1 MRLLPGH
8 VPGDTGYQPWVLL
21 RAYRRRSYLASDVV
35 QRPAVGPATP
45 GRGARLLTC
54 LSGSSRPL
62 CRGRTPKR
70 WSEGYPPRPLARPTE
85 HATSRPEGTGRARQE
100 PAPTLPIRQ
109 DYLRKTVVGGFA
121 VGGLLRAAAGFGW
134 VLLLATVVACATPT
148 AVYADGSLP
157 PQPYRYLHPP
167 PAFAQ
172 NNQPPL
178 TGTRVLPVG
187 YMRSVQWFTFTDDGQ
202 AGISADK
209 GAFQVSPRTTAVVIR
224 MDPVEIPPGL
234 PARVAADGNAYRV
247 VAVEQPGN
255 KPAALVKHVDI
266 TLRWPHLA
274 IGMYEYRDGS
284 WRQICNRNQLIISPS
299 TLSCSSTALGVF
311 LAVTKPSIIAALG
324 SSSSQSWLVRAIPWI
339 IALVVVVVA
348 AVVGFF
354 ITRSRSAG

>member
-1 MRLLPGH
+1 
-8 VPGDTGYQPWVLL
+8 
-21 RAYRRRSYLASDVV
+21 
-35 QRPAVGPATP
+35 
-45 GRGARLLTC
+45 
-54 LSGSSRPL
+54 
-62 CRGRTPKR
+62 
-70 WSEGYPPRPLARPTE
+70 
-85 HATSRPEGTGRARQE
+85 
-100 PAPTLPIRQ
+100 
-109 DYLRKTVVGGFA
+109 VGGFA
-121 VGGLLRAAAGFGW
+121 VRGLLRAAAYLGW
-134 VLLLATVVACATPT
+134 MLLVVNVVAGTRPS

-187 YMRSVQWFTFTDDGQ
+187 YMRSVQWFGFTDDGQ
-202 AGISADK
+202 AGISGDK
-209 GAFQVSPRTTAVVIR
+209 GAFRVTPKATAVVIR

-234 PARVAADGNAYRV
+234 PTRVAADGNAYRV

-266 TLRWPHLA
+266 TLRWTHLA
-274 IGMYEYRDGS
+274 IGMYEYRDGL

-299 TLSCSSTALGVF
+299 TLSCSSTALGIF
-311 LAVTKPSIIAALG
+311 LGVTKPSIIAALN

-339 IALVVVVVA
+339 IALVVVVAA
-348 AVVGFF
+348 AVVGFV

>member
-1 MRLLPGH
+1 MRLLPGY
-8 VPGDTGYQPWVLL
+8 P
-21 RAYRRRSYLASDVV
+21 RA
-35 QRPAVGPATP
+35 RPVT
-45 GRGARLLTC
+45 
-54 LSGSSRPL
+54 
-62 CRGRTPKR
+62 RGRHRACSGGWRK
-70 WSEGYPPRPLARPTE
+70 
-85 HATSRPEGTGRARQE
+85 RARQE

-121 VGGLLRAAAGFGW
+121 VRGLLRAAAGFGW

-187 YMRSVQWFTFTDDGQ
+187 YMRSVQWFAFTDDGQ

-224 MDPVEIPPGL
+224 MDPVEVPPGL

-255 KPAALVKHVDI
+255 KPAALVKQVDI

-299 TLSCSSTALGVF
+299 TMSCSASTLGIFVG
-311 LAVTKPSIIAALG
+311 ATKPSIIAALT
-324 SSSSQSWLVRAIPWI
+324 SSGSQSWLIRAIPWI
-339 IALVVVVVA
+339 IALVVFVVA
-348 AVVGFF
+348 AGLGYFT
-354 ITRSRSAG
+354 TRTRNPG